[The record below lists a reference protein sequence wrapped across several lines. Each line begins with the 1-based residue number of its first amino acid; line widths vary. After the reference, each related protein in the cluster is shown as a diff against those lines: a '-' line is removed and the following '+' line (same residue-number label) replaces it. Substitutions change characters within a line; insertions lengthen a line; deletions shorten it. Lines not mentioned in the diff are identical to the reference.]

1 MKYSDWQ
8 LPKQAL
14 ISSLEEAKLGLFN
27 TKHMM
32 GILGNVHR
40 IILTSGGYDPI
51 HPGHISCM
59 NVARERCTQ
68 VTSDETYRHASLIV
82 IVNGDSFLER
92 KKGRAF
98 MPLKARCQ
106 IVSAIHGVSIVVPFE
121 PSNPDDMTVCEALAV
136 LRPDAF
142 AKGGDRTN
150 IKNIPEWDACEEHG
164 IKIVTKCG
172 DDKYWSS
179 SNFLGGYANWV
190 VKRLEDGHDSP

>member
-98 MPLKARCQ
+98 MPLKVRCQ
-106 IVSAIHGVSIVVPFE
+106 IVSAIHGVSVVIPFV
-121 PSNPDDMTVCEALAV
+121 PSDPGDMTVCEALEA
-136 LRPDAF
+136 LSPDVF
-142 AKGGDRTN
+142 AKGGDRTG
-150 IKNIPEWDACEEHG
+150 IENIPEWATCEKHG
-164 IKIVTKCG
+164 INIVTGCG
-172 DDKYWSS
+172 DEKHWSS
-179 SNFLGGYANWV
+179 SDFLDRHIEWA
-190 VKRLEDGHDSP
+190 RHQ